1 MSQAGKP
8 LLIFES
14 VDIKGG
20 DETVIYD
27 LDMCISRGDFVY
39 ITGRVGS
46 GKTSIIRTVTA
57 ENEACGK
64 VAQVCG
70 YDLRSIKRREIL
82 RQRRHL
88 GVIFQD
94 FRLLSELTVEGNLDF
109 VLKATGWKQAKAR
122 EARITEVL
130 EAVGMTTKRH
140 RMPHQLSGGEQQRIA
155 IARSLLN
162 EPEVILADEPT
173 GNLDSDTADGILRLL
188 TGINK
193 EKGTAIVMVT
203 HNQSIYEKYP
213 GRVLVCRDEACI
225 EMK

>member
-70 YDLRSIKRREIL
+70 YDLRSIKRREIPRL
-82 RQRRHL
+82 RRHL

-94 FRLLSELTVEGNLDF
+94 FRLLSELTVEDNLDF

-130 EAVGMTTKRH
+130 DAVGMTTKRH
-140 RMPHQLSGGEQQRIA
+140 RMPHQLSGGEQQRVS
-155 IARSLLN
+155 IARALLN
-162 EPEVILADEPT
+162 SPEIILADEPT
-173 GNLDSDTADGILRLL
+173 GHLDRQTADSIMELFCR
-188 TGINK
+188 INR
-193 EKGTAIVMVT
+193 EQGTAVVLVT
-203 HNQSIYEKYP
+203 HDSTLMERYP
-213 GRVLVCRDEACI
+213 GKVYVCENEKCVL
-225 EMK
+225 K

>member
-70 YDLRSIKRREIL
+70 YDLRSIKRREIPRL
-82 RQRRHL
+82 RRHR

-130 EAVGMTTKRH
+130 DAVGMTTKRH
-140 RMPHQLSGGEQQRIA
+140 RMPHQLSGGEQQRVS
-155 IARSLLN
+155 IARALLN
-162 EPEVILADEPT
+162 SPEIILADEPT
-173 GNLDSDTADGILRLL
+173 GHLDRQTADSIMELFCR
-188 TGINK
+188 INR
-193 EKGTAIVMVT
+193 EQGTAVVLVT
-203 HNQSIYEKYP
+203 HDSTLMERYP
-213 GRVLVCRDEACI
+213 GKVYVCENEKCVL
-225 EMK
+225 K

>member
-57 ENEACGK
+57 ENKACGK

-70 YDLRSIKRREIL
+70 YDLRSIKRREIPRL
-82 RQRRHL
+82 RRHL

-140 RMPHQLSGGEQQRIA
+140 RMPHQLSGGEQQRVS
-155 IARSLLN
+155 IARALLN
-162 EPEVILADEPT
+162 SPEIILADEPT
-173 GNLDSDTADGILRLL
+173 GHLDRQTADSIMELFCR
-188 TGINK
+188 INR
-193 EKGTAIVMVT
+193 EQGTAVVLVT
-203 HNQSIYEKYP
+203 HDSTLMERYP
-213 GRVLVCRDEACI
+213 GKVYVCENEKCVL
-225 EMK
+225 K

>member
-57 ENEACGK
+57 ENEAGGK

-70 YDLRSIKRREIL
+70 YDLRSIKRREIPRL
-82 RQRRHL
+82 RRHL

-140 RMPHQLSGGEQQRIA
+140 RMPHQLSGGEQQRVS
-155 IARSLLN
+155 IARALLN
-162 EPEVILADEPT
+162 SPEIILADEPT
-173 GNLDSDTADGILRLL
+173 GHLDRQTADSIMELFCR
-188 TGINK
+188 INR
-193 EKGTAIVMVT
+193 EQGTAVVLVT
-203 HNQSIYEKYP
+203 HDSTLMERYP
-213 GRVLVCRDEACI
+213 GKVYVCENEKCVL
-225 EMK
+225 K

>member
-64 VAQVCG
+64 LAQVCG
-70 YDLRSIKRREIL
+70 YDLRSIKRREIPRL
-82 RQRRHL
+82 RRHL

-140 RMPHQLSGGEQQRIA
+140 RMPHQLSGGEQQRVS
-155 IARSLLN
+155 IARALLN
-162 EPEVILADEPT
+162 SPEIILADEPT
-173 GNLDSDTADGILRLL
+173 GHLDRQTADSIMELFCR
-188 TGINK
+188 INR
-193 EKGTAIVMVT
+193 EQGTAVVLVT
-203 HNQSIYEKYP
+203 HDSTLMERYP
-213 GRVLVCRDEACI
+213 GKVYVCENEKCVL
-225 EMK
+225 K

>member
-70 YDLRSIKRREIL
+70 YDLRSIKRREIPRL
-82 RQRRHL
+82 RRHL

-94 FRLLSELTVEGNLDF
+94 FRLLSEITVEDNLEY

-130 EAVGMTTKRH
+130 DAVGMTTKRH
-140 RMPHQLSGGEQQRIA
+140 RMPHQLSGGEQQRVS
-155 IARSLLN
+155 IARALLN
-162 EPEVILADEPT
+162 SPEIILADEPT
-173 GNLDSDTADGILRLL
+173 GHLDRQTADSIMELFCR
-188 TGINK
+188 INR
-193 EKGTAIVMVT
+193 EQGTAVVLVT
-203 HNQSIYEKYP
+203 HDSTLMERYP
-213 GRVLVCRDEACI
+213 GKVYVCENEKCVL
-225 EMK
+225 K

>member
-70 YDLRSIKRREIL
+70 YDLRSIKRREIPRL
-82 RQRRHL
+82 RRHL

-130 EAVGMTTKRH
+130 DAVGMTTKRH
-140 RMPHQLSGGEQQRIA
+140 RMPHQLSGGEQQRVS
-155 IARSLLN
+155 IARALLN
-162 EPEVILADEPT
+162 SPEIILADEPT
-173 GNLDSDTADGILRLL
+173 GHLDRQTADSIMELFCR
-188 TGINK
+188 INR
-193 EKGTAIVMVT
+193 EQGTAVVLVT
-203 HNQSIYEKYP
+203 HDSTLMERYP
-213 GRVLVCRDEACI
+213 GKVYVCENEKCVL
-225 EMK
+225 K

>member
-70 YDLRSIKRREIL
+70 YDLRSIKRREIPRL
-82 RQRRHL
+82 RRHL

-130 EAVGMTTKRH
+130 DAVGMTTKRH
-140 RMPHQLSGGEQQRIA
+140 RMPHQLSGGEQQRVS
-155 IARSLLN
+155 IARALLN
-162 EPEVILADEPT
+162 SPEIILADEPT
-173 GNLDSDTADGILRLL
+173 GHLDRQTADSIMELFCR
-188 TGINK
+188 INR
-193 EKGTAIVMVT
+193 EQGTAVVLVT
-203 HNQSIYEKYP
+203 HDSTLMERYLGKVYVCENEKC
-213 GRVLVCRDEACI
+213 VL
-225 EMK
+225 K

>member
-27 LDMCISRGDFVY
+27 LDMYISRGDFVY

-70 YDLRSIKRREIL
+70 YDLRSIKRREIPRL
-82 RQRRHL
+82 RRHL

-130 EAVGMTTKRH
+130 DAVGMTTKRH
-140 RMPHQLSGGEQQRIA
+140 RMPHQLSGGEQQRVS
-155 IARSLLN
+155 IARALLN
-162 EPEVILADEPT
+162 SPEIILADEPT
-173 GNLDSDTADGILRLL
+173 GHLDRQTADSIMELFCR
-188 TGINK
+188 INR
-193 EKGTAIVMVT
+193 EQGTAVVLVT
-203 HNQSIYEKYP
+203 HDSTLMERYP
-213 GRVLVCRDEACI
+213 GKVYVCENEKCVL
-225 EMK
+225 K

>member
-70 YDLRSIKRREIL
+70 YDLRSIKRREIPRL
-82 RQRRHL
+82 RRHL

-130 EAVGMTTKRH
+130 DAVGMTTKRH
-140 RMPHQLSGGEQQRIA
+140 RMPHQLSGGEQQRVS
-155 IARSLLN
+155 IARALLN
-162 EPEVILADEPT
+162 SPEIILADEPT
-173 GNLDSDTADGILRLL
+173 GHLDRQTADSIMELFCR
-188 TGINK
+188 INR
-193 EKGTAIVMVT
+193 EQGTAVVLVT
-203 HNQSIYEKYP
+203 HDSTLIERYP
-213 GRVLVCRDEACI
+213 GKVYVCENEKCVL
-225 EMK
+225 K

>member
-70 YDLRSIKRREIL
+70 YDPRSITRREIPRL
-82 RQRRHL
+82 RRHL

-140 RMPHQLSGGEQQRIA
+140 RMPHQLSGGEQQRVS
-155 IARSLLN
+155 IARALLN
-162 EPEVILADEPT
+162 SPEIILADEPT
-173 GNLDSDTADGILRLL
+173 GHLDRQTADSIMELFCR
-188 TGINK
+188 INR
-193 EKGTAIVMVT
+193 EQGTAVVLVT
-203 HNQSIYEKYP
+203 HDSTLMERYP
-213 GRVLVCRDEACI
+213 GKVYVCENEKCVL
-225 EMK
+225 K